1 MESVYHQA
9 YKDSISDRVAA
20 AKVSALAVAA
30 PLTDDSAANNTS
42 RSRPTGADAKKPSP
56 DKKEVPNQ
64 KLDILAALLSL
75 GAVRPSIAILT
86 RFPWIP
92 AAYSHVADLFL
103 RVLRV
108 SLQPL
113 YDTTYHSNSA
123 LVRSNTT
130 PRLRYGANGLVHPP
144 LRKQVLTL
152 LAPLPPNTAG
162 SEFVFFYP
170 PWDVA
175 IPRCTE
181 HSDIENVLVPLLQF
195 LGVQVARDFAFVTK
209 LCRIGRVQLTAA
221 VRVSPFFSP
230 RLWNTLYRLF
240 WTMSNPCG

>member
-1 MESVYHQA
+1 MYHQR

-30 PLTDDSAANNTS
+30 PLTDDSAANSAS
-42 RSRPTGADAKKPSP
+42 RSRPTGAEAKKPATE
-56 DKKEVPNQ
+56 KKEIPNQ
-64 KLDILAALLSL
+64 KLGLLTALLSL

-86 RFPWIP
+86 KFPWMS
-92 AAYSHVADLFL
+92 AAYSQVADLYL

-113 YDTTYHSNSA
+113 YETISHPNPA

-130 PRLRYGANGLVHPP
+130 PRLRYGANGLVQPSP
-144 LRKQVLTL
+144 RKRVLTL
-152 LAPLPPNTAG
+152 LAPLPPNTAS

-170 PWDVA
+170 AWDML

-181 HSDIENVLVPLLQF
+181 HSDIDNVLVPLLQF

-209 LCRIGRVQLTAA
+209 LCRVGRVQLTAPVGGMA
-221 VRVSPFFSP
+221 ISSARDTYNTIFVYID
-230 RLWNTLYRLF
+230 RLGL
-240 WTMSNPCG
+240 G